1 MILFIVLFKFFLRF
15 KRSVELGYWNGGCR
29 NLPPTFTWKRTAEK
43 KLLSWEKLTRGWWN
57 IDRKRRKQG
66 SMTLHRFLYGIIII
80 LLFHL
85 HTCLGGIVYEWRR
98 QTDIIYTYRTSLDK
112 SDGMTVLYFAIIILL
127 AVDLLNKSLK
137 HFRRAIIVVAA
148 YMESCHF
155 LYPIYSQLPISL

>member
-1 MILFIVLFKFFLRF
+1 
-15 KRSVELGYWNGGCR
+15 
-29 NLPPTFTWKRTAEK
+29 
-43 KLLSWEKLTRGWWN
+43 
-57 IDRKRRKQG
+57 
-66 SMTLHRFLYGIIII
+66 MTLHRFLYGII

-85 HTCLGGIVYEWRR
+85 HTSLGGIVYDI
-98 QTDIIYTYRTSLDK
+98 QTLYNTYRTSLDK